1 MLNILIWIFFLQL
14 KVMQDRVK
22 LRKYYYEYL
31 TIKQLILKKIYYAK
45 NHAKQCIKINV
56 IDKTK

>member
-1 MLNILIWIFFLQL
+1 
-14 KVMQDRVK
+14 MQDRVK
-22 LRKYYYEYL
+22 LRKYEYL